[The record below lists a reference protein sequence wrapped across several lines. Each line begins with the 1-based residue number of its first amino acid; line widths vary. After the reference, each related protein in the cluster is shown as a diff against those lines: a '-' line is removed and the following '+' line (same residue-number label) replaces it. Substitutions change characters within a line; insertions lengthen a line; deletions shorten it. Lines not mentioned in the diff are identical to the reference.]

1 MIIFSM
7 IVRLTSRLSCNG
19 LEKIN
24 AHEYILIWI
33 NKTDFE
39 TLISLSCV
47 KLNLFNYVLA

>member
-1 MIIFSM
+1 M

-19 LEKIN
+19 LEKVN
-24 AHEYILIWI
+24 AHEYILIWT